1 MVADNFEDV
10 SLLHYMEQTTTI
22 KPGIRR
28 DCFALSES
36 LVGSKWIEL
45 CNEIENVL
53 KYWGADGIYRVGR
66 VWKCVFR
73 SDGDRTRA
81 CNALAGLCR
90 IRRLKEFTSNVISL
104 EEDDLILEDEMSD
117 YQEVENEEC
126 VDENTGI
133 GDSTLSALRKRC
145 KRLQKE
151 IIGFNKQIGGIQ
163 KLKKARIKELEAVSV
178 ALDYYEPEGK
188 WGKEVEK
195 WQKK

>member
-10 SLLHYMEQTTTI
+10 SLLHYMEQTTGI
-22 KPGIRR
+22 KPGIER

-36 LVGSKWIEL
+36 LVGSKWIDF

-53 KYWGADGIYRVGR
+53 KYWDADGIYRVGR
-66 VWKCVFR
+66 VWGCIFR
-73 SDGDRTRA
+73 SNKDRVRA
-81 CNALAGLCR
+81 CNAIAQLCR

-104 EEDDLILEDEMSD
+104 EEGDLILEDEMSD
-117 YQEVENEEC
+117 YQEDEEC
-126 VDENTGI
+126 VDEDMGI

-178 ALDYYEPEGK
+178 ALDYYEPEGN
-188 WGKEVEK
+188 WGKEAEK